1 MSKQI
6 PYLFESMIVSSPF
19 KQISNSE
26 PNTGRLKVGVFT
38 KYTNRNFSYI
48 TDEFAEHLIK
58 SAITQHCPVVGF
70 YDKETNT
77 WASHTGPSLASAYG
91 YVEDFIGWEPFT
103 DSDGI
108 TRDYAVFQIVLHI
121 NYFEEANN
129 IAGQN
134 QSMELDPKTI
144 EGDWINIEGEEY
156 FAYTKG
162 EMLGFCIIGE
172 HEPCFSSSF
181 FFSKDGEY
189 STRFEQFSS
198 LLVELKNKVEET
210 KNLEEG
216 GEQTMEE
223 NIILEVPA
231 EETVF
236 EEIVEAAEN
245 EVETETEA
253 EVETETE
260 TETEAEVEV
269 TVIEE
274 ETEPE
279 ISISVED
286 FENLRQQFEDLQ
298 NTYNLL
304 SDSFNTLNNNY
315 NEIAGSLER
324 ANEQISNYE
333 AEIGNLNATVDSLN
347 AHIVS
352 MNETINTYERAAAE
366 AEEVRK
372 NDLVL
377 SYEKIISAE
386 EITPIR
392 EAIADFSYDE
402 LESKLAVT
410 FSRRQLKAENEKKV
424 PIVKPEESDFA
435 NLIQKYKKI

>member
-1 MSKQI
+1 MNRQI

-70 YDKETNT
+70 YDRETNT

-129 IAGQN
+129 IMGQN

-210 KNLEEG
+210 ENLKEG

-223 NIILEVPA
+223 NIVVEVPT

-236 EEIVEAAEN
+236 EENV
-245 EVETETEA
+245 EVETETEN
-253 EVETETE
+253 EVEVEVE

-269 TVIEE
+269 TVTEK

-279 ISISVED
+279 TSINTED
-286 FENLRQQFEDLQ
+286 FENLRKQLEDLQ
-298 NTYNLL
+298 SAYNLL
-304 SDSFNTLNNNY
+304 NDSFAALNVSY
-315 NEIAGSLER
+315 SEVAESLEK

-333 AEIGNLNATVDSLN
+333 AEIGNLNATVESLN
-347 AHIVS
+347 ARITS
-352 MNETINTYERAAAE
+352 ANETIDAYEKAAAE

-372 NDLVL
+372 NDLVV

-386 EITPIR
+386 EIAPIK

-410 FSRRQLKAENEKKV
+410 FSRKQLKAENEKKV
-424 PIVKPEESDFA
+424 PIVKPEDSSFA

>member
-156 FAYTKG
+156 FAYSKG

-198 LLVELKNKVEET
+198 LLVELKNKVEES

-216 GEQTMEE
+216 G
-223 NIILEVPA
+223 
-231 EETVF
+231 
-236 EEIVEAAEN
+236 
-245 EVETETEA
+245 
-253 EVETETE
+253 
-260 TETEAEVEV
+260 
-269 TVIEE
+269 
-274 ETEPE
+274 
-279 ISISVED
+279 
-286 FENLRQQFEDLQ
+286 
-298 NTYNLL
+298 
-304 SDSFNTLNNNY
+304 
-315 NEIAGSLER
+315 
-324 ANEQISNYE
+324 
-333 AEIGNLNATVDSLN
+333 
-347 AHIVS
+347 
-352 MNETINTYERAAAE
+352 
-366 AEEVRK
+366 
-372 NDLVL
+372 
-377 SYEKIISAE
+377 
-386 EITPIR
+386 
-392 EAIADFSYDE
+392 
-402 LESKLAVT
+402 
-410 FSRRQLKAENEKKV
+410 
-424 PIVKPEESDFA
+424 
-435 NLIQKYKKI
+435 

>member
-1 MSKQI
+1 MNRQI

-58 SAITQHCPVVGF
+58 SAVEQHCPVVGF
-70 YDKETNT
+70 YDRETNT

-162 EMLGFCIIGE
+162 EMLGFCIIGK

-210 KNLEEG
+210 ENLKEG

-223 NIILEVPA
+223 NIVVEVPT

-236 EEIVEAAEN
+236 EETVEV
-245 EVETETEA
+245 EVETETE
-253 EVETETE
+253 VETEA
-260 TETEAEVEV
+260 EAEVEV
-269 TVIEE
+269 TVTEE

-279 ISISVED
+279 TSINAED
-286 FENLRQQFEDLQ
+286 FENLRKQLEDLQ
-298 NTYNLL
+298 SAYNLL
-304 SDSFNTLNNNY
+304 NDSFAALNVSY
-315 NEIAGSLER
+315 SEVAGSLEK

-347 AHIVS
+347 ARIIS
-352 MNETINTYERAAAE
+352 ANETINTYEKAAAE

-372 NDLVL
+372 NNLVI

-386 EITPIR
+386 EIAPIK

-410 FSRRQLKAENEKKV
+410 FSRKQLKAENEKKV
-424 PIVKPEESDFA
+424 PIVKPEDSSFA

>member
-108 TRDYAVFQIVLHI
+108 MRDYAVFQIVLHI

-210 KNLEEG
+210 ENLKEG

-223 NIILEVPA
+223 NIVVEVPT
-231 EETVF
+231 EETIF
-236 EEIVEAAEN
+236 EENV
-245 EVETETEA
+245 EVETEVDV
-253 EVETETE
+253 EVEVE

-269 TVIEE
+269 TVTEE
-274 ETEPE
+274 EPEPE
-279 ISISVED
+279 TSINIED
-286 FENLRQQFEDLQ
+286 FENLRQQFEELQ
-298 NTYNLL
+298 NTYNALNE
-304 SDSFNTLNNNY
+304 SFNTLNNNY
-315 NEIAGSLER
+315 NEIVGSLER

-333 AEIGNLNATVDSLN
+333 VEIGTLNATVDSLN
-347 AHIVS
+347 AYIAS
-352 MNETINTYERAAAE
+352 ANETISAYAQAAAE

-372 NDLVL
+372 NNLVI

-386 EITPIR
+386 EIAPIK

-410 FSRRQLKAENEKKV
+410 FSRKQLKAENEKKV
-424 PIVKPEESDFA
+424 PVVKPEDSSFA

>member
-1 MSKQI
+1 MNRQI

-58 SAITQHCPVVGF
+58 SAVEQHCPVVGF
-70 YDKETNT
+70 YDRETNT

-210 KNLEEG
+210 ENLKEG

-223 NIILEVPA
+223 NIVVEVPT

-236 EEIVEAAEN
+236 EENVEV
-245 EVETETEA
+245 EVETEVEA
-253 EVETETE
+253 EVE

-269 TVIEE
+269 TVTEE

-279 ISISVED
+279 TSINTED
-286 FENLRQQFEDLQ
+286 FENLHKQLEDLQ
-298 NTYNLL
+298 SAYNLL
-304 SDSFNTLNNNY
+304 NDSFAALNVSY
-315 NEIAGSLER
+315 SAVAESLEK

-333 AEIGNLNATVDSLN
+333 AEIGNLNATVESLN
-347 AHIVS
+347 ARIIS
-352 MNETINTYERAAAE
+352 ANETINAYEKAAAE

-372 NDLVL
+372 NNLVI

-386 EITPIR
+386 EIAPIK

-410 FSRRQLKAENEKKV
+410 FSRKQLKAENEKKV
-424 PIVKPEESDFA
+424 PIVKPEDSSFA
-435 NLIQKYKKI
+435 NLIQKYKR

>member
-1 MSKQI
+1 MNRQI
-6 PYLFESMIVSSPF
+6 PYLFESIVVSSPF

-58 SAITQHCPVVGF
+58 SAVEQHCPVVGF
-70 YDKETNT
+70 YDRETNT

-144 EGDWINIEGEEY
+144 EGDWISIEGKEY

-210 KNLEEG
+210 KNFKEG

-223 NIILEVPA
+223 NIMVEVPT

-236 EEIVEAAEN
+236 EEIVE
-245 EVETETEA
+245 VETETEVEVEA
-253 EVETETE
+253 EVE

-269 TVIEE
+269 TVTEE
-274 ETEPE
+274 ETESE
-279 ISISVED
+279 TSINTED
-286 FENLRQQFEDLQ
+286 FENLRQQFEELQ
-298 NTYNLL
+298 NTYNALNE
-304 SDSFNTLNNNY
+304 SFDTLNNNY
-315 NEIAGSLER
+315 NEIVGSLER

-333 AEIGNLNATVDSLN
+333 AEIENLNNTVNSLN
-347 AHIVS
+347 ESLTVA
-352 MNETINTYERAAAE
+352 NNTIGVYEKAAAE

-372 NDLVL
+372 NNLVI

-386 EITPIR
+386 EIAPIK

-410 FSRRQLKAENEKKV
+410 FSRKQLKAENEKKV
-424 PIVKPEESDFA
+424 PIVKPEDSSFA